1 MKLKISKNIA
11 LSCIAMGG
19 LLLSSCNDFL
29 DREPLD
35 QVTPTQYFNAEADLA
50 AYTVSYY
57 SFPVHSGWGVG
68 TLNLDNGT
76 DNQATSNAN
85 YKMQEETGTLAG
97 SAPSTISLNRFYQN
111 TKQNQ
116 FKVPKRIL
124 STISVRCISFVHWN
138 ILKNLKCLATT
149 QLLPLHWLTNMRY

>member
-50 AYTVSYY
+50 TYTYPIIA
-57 SFPVHSGWGVG
+57 FRFTADGV
-68 TLNLDNGT
+68 
-76 DNQATSNAN
+76 
-85 YKMQEETGTLAG
+85 
-97 SAPSTISLNRFYQN
+97 
-111 TKQNQ
+111 
-116 FKVPKRIL
+116 
-124 STISVRCISFVHWN
+124 
-138 ILKNLKCLATT
+138 
-149 QLLPLHWLTNMRY
+149 

>member
-50 AYTVSYY
+50 TYTVSYY
-57 SFPVHSGWGVG
+57 SFPVHGGWGVG
-68 TLNLDNGT
+68 TLSLDNGT

-85 YKMQEETGTLAG
+85 YNLYVKG
-97 SAPSTISLNRFYQN
+97 NW
-111 TKQNQ
+111 
-116 FKVPKRIL
+116 KVPENAGGNWDFSRRSRI
-124 STISVRCISFVHWN
+124 
-138 ILKNLKCLATT
+138 KN
-149 QLLPLHWLTNMRY
+149 Y